1 MNRLWGKT
9 GIVTNAI
16 IKNYES
22 KGKQRIPLRQ
32 VDGAILAET
41 NAIAGGMVD
50 ACEDKK
56 LIGGKN
62 VQDAMARLRPDIKEA
77 YERMSPHIKDSLHNP
92 MGETFLTWLN
102 GSGGNQQQNS
112 VYGLPDS
119 LSKNFVAQSQ
129 YQNNNDVGAENV
141 ADALLASDPKDASAY
156 MMRGEIEANQNDFA
170 AAAQDAQAA
179 LAINPNDKNAQVLL
193 GMTQGRAAV
202 SVPNLSAPQ
211 SAGNPGQ
218 SAEDSL
224 AAGGGANPPGSPP
237 SGSNFFNANAPG
249 SPSAPQP
256 GAVSDSINASSQF
269 IGQARQDLSL
279 GDYRNAIAQTTRALS
294 VDPLNVPAHAIR
306 ASAYM
311 HGKNYDQALKDV
323 AAGLQIDPN
332 SQALMDA
339 KAEAF
344 NRLGRYAEAK
354 AAAMLAIQNNPKDA
368 KAYYELANALAGLG
382 DKNGMIDALR
392 NAAGIDPRYNRYLQA
407 AMQIPSDQDLA
418 SLFDDGP
425 DSTLATGGAQSRGN
439 KLSRFGVI
447 AILSALG
454 GILLAMGLIHAF
466 SGEQA
471 AEEAT
476 AIKSGGRAAP
486 DALSENASASA
497 GAITWPGNGNPLAG
511 NNTPPTL
518 RGQYLIRRQIG
529 AGGMGTVYEGYD
541 TSLGRQ
547 VAVKRMR
554 DEIKSDKRERE
565 RFISEAKLVAS
576 LHHPHI
582 VDIYAIVEEGQD
594 AYLIFEYVPGKTIR
608 EILSEKG
615 RLGLSEAVSIFRS
628 MASALDYAHARG
640 IVHRDLKP
648 SNVMMSDEGVV
659 KVMDFG
665 IARAAKDAMTR
676 SAMTGTILGTPPYM
690 APEQE
695 RGVVRKESDVYAL
708 GISLYEMLSGRLPF
722 NGGGSGMLM
731 NKINKEYAPLSS
743 VAPGVPPALDRLMA
757 QVFDPDPDKR
767 VPSPKAF
774 VAGLDGALAQIQPA

>member
-1 MNRLWGKT
+1 M
-9 GIVTNAI
+9 
-16 IKNYES
+16 
-22 KGKQRIPLRQ
+22 
-32 VDGAILAET
+32 
-41 NAIAGGMVD
+41 
-50 ACEDKK
+50 
-56 LIGGKN
+56 
-62 VQDAMARLRPDIKEA
+62 
-77 YERMSPHIKDSLHNP
+77 
-92 MGETFLTWLN
+92 
-102 GSGGNQQQNS
+102 
-112 VYGLPDS
+112 
-119 LSKNFVAQSQ
+119 
-129 YQNNNDVGAENV
+129 
-141 ADALLASDPKDASAY
+141 ADALLASDPKDSSAY
-156 MMRGEIEANQNDFA
+156 MMRGQIEADQNNFA

-179 LAINPNDKNAQVLL
+179 LAINPNDKSAQVLL

-211 SAGNPGQ
+211 SAGSPGQ
-218 SAEDSL
+218 RAEDSL
-224 AAGGGANPPGSPP
+224 AAPGGANAPGSSP

-249 SPSAPQP
+249 SPNAPQP
-256 GAVSDSINASSQF
+256 GAVSGSINASSQF

-279 GDYRNAIAQTTRALS
+279 GDYRGAIAQTTRALNA
-294 VDPLNVPAHAIR
+294 DPLNVGAYAVR

-311 HGKNYDQALKDV
+311 RGKNDDQALKDV

-392 NAAGIDPRYNRYLQA
+392 SAAGIDPRYNRYLQA

-418 SLFDDGP
+418 SLFDSGP
-425 DSTLATGGAQSRGN
+425 DSNSAPAMPQGRGD

-466 SGEQA
+466 SSEQA
-471 AEEAT
+471 AEETVANGTST
-476 AIKSGGRAAP
+476 AAMTTV
-486 DALSENASASA
+486 
-497 GAITWPGNGNPLAG
+497 TWPGNGNPLAE

-582 VDIYAIVEEGQD
+582 VDIYAIIEEGRD

-608 EILSEKG
+608 EILSERG

-722 NGGGSGMLM
+722 NGSGSGMLM

-767 VPSPKAF
+767 IPSAKAF
-774 VAGLDGALAQIQPA
+774 VAGLDEVLAQIQPA

>member
-1 MNRLWGKT
+1 MNQLWGKN

-16 IKNYES
+16 IKNYAS
-22 KGKQRIPLRQ
+22 KGKRRIPLSQ
-32 VDGAILAET
+32 VDGAIRAET

-50 ACEDKK
+50 AYEDKK

-77 YERMSPHIKDSLHNP
+77 YEGMDPHIKDSLDNP

-102 GSGGNQQQNS
+102 DNGGNQQQNS
-112 VYGLPDS
+112 IYGIPNS
-119 LSKNFVAQSQ
+119 LSQNFVAQSQ
-129 YQNNNDVGAENV
+129 YQNNNDVGAKNV
-141 ADALLASDPKDASAY
+141 TDALLASDPKNESAY
-156 MMRGEIEANQNDFA
+156 IMRGEIEANQNNFA

-193 GMTQGRAAV
+193 GMTEGRAAV
-202 SVPNLSAPQ
+202 SVPSLSAPG
-211 SAGNPGQ
+211 SAENPGQ

-224 AAGGGANPPGSPP
+224 ASSGGANTPGSSP

-256 GAVSDSINASSQF
+256 GAVSASINTSSQF

-279 GDYRNAIAQTTRALS
+279 GDYRNAIAETTRALS
-294 VDPLNVPAHAIR
+294 SDPLNVNAYAVR
-306 ASAYM
+306 AAAYM

-323 AAGLQIDPN
+323 AAGLQIDPS

-344 NRLGRYAEAK
+344 NRLGRYQEAK
-354 AAAMLAIQNNPKDA
+354 AAAMLAIQNNPNDA

-392 NAAGIDPRYNRYLQA
+392 SAAAIDPRYNRYLQA

-418 SLFDDGP
+418 SLFDSGP
-425 DSTLATGGAQSRGN
+425 DSTPAADGPRGLGN

-447 AILSALG
+447 AILSVLG
-454 GILLAMGLIHAF
+454 GVLLAMGLIHAF
-466 SGEQA
+466 SGDQA
-471 AEEAT
+471 QEET
-476 AIKSGGRAAP
+476 AAADSTLAAVP
-486 DALSENASASA
+486 TIA
-497 GAITWPGNGNPLAG
+497 WPGNGNPVAG
-511 NNTPPTL
+511 SNAPPTL
-518 RGQYLIRRQIG
+518 RGQYQIRRQIG

-547 VAVKRMR
+547 VAVKKMR

-722 NGGGSGMLM
+722 SGGGAGMLM

-743 VAPGVPPALDRLMA
+743 VAPGIPPALDRLMA

-767 VPSPKAF
+767 VSSPRAF
-774 VAGLDGALAQIQPA
+774 VAGLDEVLAQIQPA